1 MEKDILFLTHKVE
14 KLSSSL
20 MNIQL
25 RGYIKDIVNILYKE
39 FLKEKD
45 FIKLIK
51 KKEISFL
58 DQIGIIKDF
67 IKSKYKAKKETRKE
81 KLINGLLKF
90 FENIQKSKILGD
102 DLAHPHQ
109 IGKIILPEY
118 ALKKL
123 KKEKNEYSICE
134 LIIDI
139 FNDSPEIESNLQ
151 KLMNNIDILS
161 FGRYDKNLK
170 DILADYFE
178 DNAH

>member
-1 MEKDILFLTHKVE
+1 MA
-14 KLSSSL
+14 
-20 MNIQL
+20 
-25 RGYIKDIVNILYKE
+25 YPY
-39 FLKEKD
+39 
-45 FIKLIK
+45 
-51 KKEISFL
+51 
-58 DQIGIIKDF
+58 QIDK
-67 IKSKYKAKKETRKE
+67 T
-81 KLINGLLKF
+81 
-90 FENIQKSKILGD
+90 
-102 DLAHPHQ
+102 
-109 IGKIILPEY
+109 ILPEY

>member
-1 MEKDILFLTHKVE
+1 M
-14 KLSSSL
+14 
-20 MNIQL
+20 
-25 RGYIKDIVNILYKE
+25 
-39 FLKEKD
+39 
-45 FIKLIK
+45 
-51 KKEISFL
+51 
-58 DQIGIIKDF
+58 
-67 IKSKYKAKKETRKE
+67 
-81 KLINGLLKF
+81 
-90 FENIQKSKILGD
+90 
-102 DLAHPHQ
+102 AHPHQ
-109 IGKIILPEY
+109 IDKIILPEY